1 VARFKCRR
9 VFCWEKTQRLCG
21 HAWWIAWE
29 RGLPLIET
37 KPTKRAA
44 ISCQR
49 SGGRSFFFSVGK
61 YVISTPACRNPRF
74 PDAIRKLTPIT
85 QLYISQSL
93 GAVHPS
99 KRLSVQE
106 GHRRSN

>member
-1 VARFKCRR
+1 MGKGAVSNRDQADQAGSNFMPK
-9 VFCWEKTQRLCG
+9 K
-21 HAWWIAWE
+21 WWQI
-29 RGLPLIET
+29 L
-37 KPTKRAA
+37 
-44 ISCQR
+44 
-49 SGGRSFFFSVGK
+49 FFSVGK
-61 YVISTPACRNPRF
+61 YVISTARLTCPVQIPACRNPRF

-106 GHRRSN
+106 GHR